1 MTVKS
6 LLTGLAALLCAL
18 VAGPAMAQTQFNPPA
33 GPWLHEA
40 SGAQFPDS
48 VLGFERDDV
57 TEFDDTGANVG
68 VSYTAQRGPHKL
80 LVDVFVYPQ
89 YPETSCAEEFAGVEQ
104 AIRRYKG
111 LQTLSKGM
119 TLAPNGTGDL
129 TAHRARYL
137 IPAGAMREGIPALV
151 SEAYLHCTADG
162 AWLVKYRASWN
173 GPAEDFPDLAP
184 FLKALALSPA
194 LGGPN

>member
-6 LLTGLAALLCAL
+6 LFTGLAALLCAL
-18 VAGPAMAQTQFNPPA
+18 VVIPAMAQDQFTPPA

-48 VLGFERDDV
+48 ATGLERKNV

-68 VSYTAQRGPHKL
+68 VTYRAQSGPYVT

-89 YPETSCAEEFAGVEQ
+89 SPETSCAEEFEGVEQ

-129 TAHRARYL
+129 VAHRARYL
-137 IPAGAMREGIPALV
+137 IPAGAMREGIPELT

-162 AWLVKYRASWN
+162 AWLVKYRASWS
-173 GPAEDFPDLAP
+173 GPAENFPDLSP